1 MDPIFP
7 PAGTLPEAG
16 GGEPP
21 TEPVPIPGPPTG
33 PGDGAAATPSWSWPP
48 PGAWMPP
55 GSRLAPPAPQPHPGR
70 PEYDPQAEQPPSGQP
85 AYPPYGAPYGA
96 PGYGGAGYPPYG
108 AGPNAGAPYG
118 SQPGGGLGSGGGY
131 PGGGGYRSP
140 GPGYGSSGTGYG
152 APAGGGYRGSGGP
165 GGPGGSYPGWDAWG
179 GGSWGH
185 QPAPGP
191 STSRPWV
198 AAGVALAL
206 FIAAVLG
213 FGLVSQLKGNSTAQG
228 SPGVNTFFG
237 APPAPGT
244 SALEAKVASKL
255 DPGIVDI
262 DTVLDYGL
270 GSAAGTGIVLTS
282 SGEVLTN
289 NHVVEDATH
298 IQVTLVSTGASY
310 TGSVVGY
317 DVADDVAVVQL
328 KGASGLPTAA
338 IGDASK
344 VSVGD
349 TVVALG
355 NALGAGGTP
364 SVAQGSVLALNRSI
378 TASDETGTN
387 PSEQLSGL
395 IETSAALEPGDSGGP
410 LANASAKVIG
420 MDTAAS
426 TNFRFDASAGTSYA
440 IPINT
445 ALNIAKQIEAG
456 HSSGNVHVGLP
467 GFLGVE
473 VETVSGGAGIV
484 SVEPGA
490 AADSAGLAPG
500 DVITS
505 AAGQTISS
513 SSDLTSVLEQ
523 RRPGEQVTIT
533 WTDPSGQS
541 HSATVTL
548 GSGPVP

>member
-16 GGEPP
+16 GDEPS
-21 TEPVPIPGPPTG
+21 TEAISIPAPPAGPA
-33 PGDGAAATPSWSWPP
+33 GADAAPSTPSWSWPP
-48 PGAWMPP
+48 PGAWPPP
-55 GSRLAPPAPQPHPGR
+55 GPQPAPPAQQPHAGP
-70 PEYDPQAEQPPSGQP
+70 
-85 AYPPYGAPYGA
+85 PPYGPSYGA
-96 PGYGGAGYPPYG
+96 PGYGSAGYP
-108 AGPNAGAPYG
+108 GAPYG
-118 SQPGGGLGSGGGY
+118 GGAHGSAPYGTQQAGGFGSGGGY

-140 GPGYGSSGTGYG
+140 GSGYGSSGGGYG
-152 APAGGGYRGSGGP
+152 SY
-165 GGPGGSYPGWDAWG
+165 GGPGGSYPGGWDGWG
-179 GGSWGH
+179 GGPWGH
-185 QPAPGP
+185 QAHGP

-198 AAGVALAL
+198 VAGVALAL
-206 FIAAVLG
+206 FIAAIFG
-213 FGLVSQLKGNSTAQG
+213 FGLVAQLKGNTPQAN
-228 SPGVNTFFG
+228 PGVNTFFG
-237 APPAPGT
+237 GQPAAGM
-244 SALEAKVASKL
+244 SALEAQVASKL

-262 DTVLDYGL
+262 NTVLAYGR

-289 NHVVEDATH
+289 NHVVEDATS

-317 DVADDVAVVQL
+317 DVADDVAVVQM
-328 KGASGLPTAA
+328 KGASGLQTAA
-338 IGDASK
+338 IGDAGK
-344 VSVGD
+344 VSIGD

-355 NALGAGGTP
+355 NALGAGGAP
-364 SVAQGSVLALNRSI
+364 SVAQGSVLALNQSI

-426 TNFRFDASAGTSYA
+426 TSFRFSASAGTSYA

-445 ALNIAKQIEAG
+445 ALNIAKQMESG

-490 AADSAGLAPG
+490 AADSAGLASG

-523 RRPGEQVTIT
+523 HRPGDRVTIT

-541 HSATVTL
+541 HSASVTL